1 MASVKK
7 YVIVTGG
14 DGGYGNLGDEW
25 LSAGV
30 LSHYGGILK
39 KYTVVMVIANIPK
52 NRDERFMYVEDNPG
66 AFDKLGIKVN
76 DIAALH
82 YYGGGYLNTYWMD
95 EKLWLYD
102 HLITKGLPEDKVFFT
117 GLGLGPLDDTS
128 TGKLHELAE
137 KVGEFGVRDRH
148 YLNSI
153 GGEFMFDESIAT
165 ITPKKSRRLGR
176 KELWINFRI
185 ASHVGADED
194 KLVTLVKQLERFAK
208 LYRLKVQYFAMIDGK
223 GFDERVE
230 MIRVLKRCGIVN
242 PQVHPRASSHFTLLS
257 QFNHAAL
264 VITTS
269 YHATLAAL
277 YQGIPAVAV
286 YENKYYDLKFTGV
299 QDAFERTPLLQLM
312 NLEHY
317 KASDVVDAYMSR
329 DDQIMEKVQ
338 KLKDYNTTVYE
349 NYQKTIGVT
358 EL

>member
-1 MASVKK
+1 MASIKK

-30 LSHYGGILK
+30 LSHYDDILK

-52 NRDERFMYVEDNPG
+52 KRDDRFTYVEDTPE
-66 AFDKLGIKVN
+66 AFDKLNIKTT

-102 HLITKGLPEDKVFFT
+102 HLVEKGLPEEKAFFT
-117 GLGLGPLDDTS
+117 GLGLGPLDDVSTS
-128 TGKLHELAE
+128 KLHKLAE

-148 YLNSI
+148 YLSVI

-165 ITPKKSRRLGR
+165 ISPKKPRRFGR

-223 GFDERVE
+223 GFDERAE
-230 MIRVLKRCGIVN
+230 MIRVLKRCGKAN
-242 PQVHPRASSHFTLLS
+242 PQVHPRASSHTALLG
-257 QFNHAAL
+257 QFDHAAL
-264 VITTS
+264 VVTTS

-286 YENKYYDLKFTGV
+286 YENKYYNLKFTGV
-299 QDAFERTPLLQLM
+299 RDAFEDTPLLHLM

-317 KASDVVDAYMSR
+317 VASDVIDAYMSH
-329 DDQIMEKVQ
+329 DDQIIEKVQ
-338 KLKDYNTTVYE
+338 KLKDYNTAVY
-349 NYQKTIGVT
+349 NRYQKSIGVT
-358 EL
+358 GL